1 MTVRDFQTKANDQL
15 IPVYEDGELRSVLKW
30 WMCERLKC
38 NPVELRMVL
47 DGILSETQQ
56 EQLEMDLNRLLR
68 GEPLQY
74 ILGST
79 EFCSLRIKCSP
90 HALIPRPET
99 EELVHWILEE
109 NDANSGRFLDIGTG
123 TGCIPLAVKNQRPMW
138 EVAALDCSEEALM
151 LARENAALNSLE
163 CHWINYDL
171 LTGDGHATFKQPF
184 QIVVS
189 NPPYIPW
196 SEKSEIPSRVKDF
209 EPNLALFV
217 PSEDPLLFYRKI
229 LDFCGQFGDPQVK
242 VYFEI
247 HELLSQELVELLKRK
262 HFANIEIRKDL
273 QGKERMVRA
282 HRLSLSSET

>member
-15 IPVYEDGELRSVLKW
+15 LAVYEDGELRSVWKW

-109 NDANSGRFLDIGTG
+109 NDANSCRFLDIGTG
-123 TGCIPLAVKNQRPMW
+123 TGCIPLAVKNQRPLW
-138 EVAALDCSEEALM
+138 EVTALDCSEEALM
-151 LARENAALNSLE
+151 LARENASLNSLE

-171 LTGDGHATFKQPF
+171 LIGDGHATFKQPF